1 MTLAISIFSVT
12 IHILISNLS
21 MLYSCTNIY
30 KIKEMLKY
38 ALKIK
43 GMAYFLMHASK
54 YTIHKPFKDARFAE
68 VYLTVRQS
76 AEL

>member
-1 MTLAISIFSVT
+1 MS
-12 IHILISNLS
+12 
-21 MLYSCTNIY
+21 
-30 KIKEMLKY
+30 KY
-38 ALKIK
+38 ALTIN
-43 GMAYFLMHASK
+43 GMTYFLMHASK